1 MLTPFAPIGAGMMG
15 SGFGSLAGGAI
26 SESLGGSYELGAGI
40 GGIVGGV
47 VGSSGYNKL
56 TAKAGSIELMNSN
69 DQFLINAS
77 KRKDIDPNGVL
88 DIVAHGDP
96 NHIYIGND
104 LPMGPAKAAKMIRN
118 MSEFHGQDIR
128 LLSCN
133 TGSLKNGFAQQ
144 LANKLN
150 VKVTAPN
157 RYLWADI
164 YGNLSIYGS
173 RNGRYANWFDPG
185 EWIEFLPILK

>member
-1 MLTPFAPIGAGMMG
+1 MVG
-15 SGFGSLAGGAI
+15 SGFGALAGGAI
-26 SESLGGSYELGAGI
+26 SEKLGGSYKLGANI
-40 GGIVGGV
+40 GSILGGT
-47 VGSSGYNKL
+47 VGSFAYNKI
-56 TAKAGSIELMNSN
+56 TPKAGSIELMDSN
-69 DQFLINAS
+69 DQFIINAS
-77 KRKDIDPNGVL
+77 KRKDVDPNGML
-88 DIVAHGDP
+88 DIIAHGDP
-96 NHIYIGND
+96 NHIYIGKD
-104 LPMGPAKAAKMIRN
+104 LKMGPAKAAKMIQN

-164 YGNLSIYGS
+164 FGNLSIYGS
-173 RNGRYANWFDPG
+173 KTGRVANYFDPG
-185 EWIEFLPILK
+185 EWIEFLPIYK

>member
-1 MLTPFAPIGAGMMG
+1 M
-15 SGFGSLAGGAI
+15 
-26 SESLGGSYELGAGI
+26 
-40 GGIVGGV
+40 
-47 VGSSGYNKL
+47 
-56 TAKAGSIELMNSN
+56 
-69 DQFLINAS
+69 
-77 KRKDIDPNGVL
+77 L

-96 NHIYIGND
+96 YHIYIGD
-104 LPMGPAKAAKMIRN
+104 DIPMGPSKAAKMIQN

-133 TGSLKNGFAQQ
+133 TGSLQNGFAQQ

-173 RNGRYANWFDPG
+173 RNGRIPNYLDPG
-185 EWIEFLPILK
+185 EWIEFLPIHK